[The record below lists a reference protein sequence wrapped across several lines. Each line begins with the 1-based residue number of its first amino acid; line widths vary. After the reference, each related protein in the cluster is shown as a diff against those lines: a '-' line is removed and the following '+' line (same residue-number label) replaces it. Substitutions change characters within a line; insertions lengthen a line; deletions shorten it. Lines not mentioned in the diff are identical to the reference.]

1 MTQLKFHVYSSYIT
15 VKGNFIMIE
24 RYSEKDISAL
34 WDEYNRLKVMLDVE
48 LAVCQAWTELGR
60 IPQEA
65 LEDIMA
71 NAHFTVERVQEIEK
85 KTQHDVVAFVSAVA
99 ENIGANGRYLHLGM
113 TSSDILDTASSIM
126 LRDSIDI
133 IIKALDELD
142 YVVEELA
149 KKYKHLPCIGRTHG
163 IHAEPTSMGLKF
175 LNWHAELLR
184 DRARLENARKDVSA
198 GKISGAVGTYAMS
211 SPELEARVCEI
222 LGLEHAKVSN
232 QILQRDRHA
241 GVLNALAI
249 MGSTLERMA
258 LEIRNLQRTE
268 VREAFEPFGK
278 GQKGSSAM
286 PHKRNPIKC
295 ERVCGMSRLL
305 RGYALTGMEN
315 IALWHERDISHSSTE
330 RVIWPDAFNIAAF
343 MVRSMTKILR
353 GLTVDEIRVKENI
366 NQTNGLVYSQRVLTF
381 LLDELKLSRED
392 AYAIV
397 QENAM
402 KTASSG
408 VAFLDLLLA
417 DERLKN
423 VVDPERLK
431 ELFENDFYLR
441 YVDEIFARFFGEE

>member
-1 MTQLKFHVYSSYIT
+1 
-15 VKGNFIMIE
+15 MIE
-24 RYSEKDISAL
+24 RYSERDISAL

-48 LAVCQAWTELGR
+48 IAVCKAWNEAGR
-60 IPQEA
+60 IPNEA
-65 LEDIMA
+65 LDDIVK
-71 NAHFTVERVQEIEK
+71 NARFTVERVQEIER

-99 ENIGANGRYLHLGM
+99 ENVGESGRYLHLGM

-142 YVVEELA
+142 SVVTELA
-149 KKYKHLPCIGRTHG
+149 QKYKYFPTIGRTHG
-163 IHAEPTSMGLKF
+163 IHAEPMSMGLKF
-175 LNWHAELLR
+175 LNWHSELLR
-184 DRARLENARKDVSA
+184 DKGRLEYARKDISV

-211 SPELEARVCEI
+211 SPQLEARVCEL
-222 LGLEHAKVSN
+222 LGLEPAKVSN

-241 GVLNALAI
+241 AILNALAI
-249 MGSTLERMA
+249 MGGTLERMA

-268 VREAFEPFGK
+268 VREALEPFGK

-286 PHKRNPIKC
+286 PHKKNPIKC
-295 ERVCGMSRLL
+295 ERICGMSRLL

-343 MVRSMTKILR
+343 MLRSMTKILK
-353 GLTVDEIRVKENI
+353 GLTIDEIRIKENL
-366 NQTNGLVYSQRVLTF
+366 NQTNGLVYSQRVLTY

-392 AYAIV
+392 SYAIV

-408 VAFLDLLLA
+408 VAFLDLLKS
-417 DERLKN
+417 DERLKD
-423 VVDPERLK
+423 VDK
-431 ELFENDFYLR
+431 ENLESLFENEFYLR
-441 YVDEIFARFFGEE
+441 YVDEIFARFFGDESHEK

>member
-1 MTQLKFHVYSSYIT
+1 MIT
-15 VKGNFIMIE
+15 
-24 RYSEKDISAL
+24 RYSEHDISKL
-34 WDEYNRLKVMLDVE
+34 WDDYNRLKTMLDVE
-48 LAVCQAWTELGR
+48 LAVCKAWNEAGR
-60 IPQEA
+60 IPDNA
-65 LEDIMA
+65 LEDIIN

-85 KTQHDVVAFVSAVA
+85 KTQHDVVAFVSTVA
-99 ENIGANGRYLHLGM
+99 ENIGPNGRYLHLGM

-126 LRDSIDI
+126 LRDSLDI
-133 IIKALDELD
+133 IIRALDELD

-149 KKYKHLPCIGRTHG
+149 KKYKYLPSIGRTHG
-163 IHAEPTSMGLKF
+163 IHAEPMSMGLKF
-175 LNWHAELLR
+175 LNWHAQLLR
-184 DRARLENARKDVSA
+184 DKGRLEYARKDVSA

-211 SPELEARVCEI
+211 SPQLEARVCEL
-222 LGLEHAKVSN
+222 LGLEPAKVSN

-268 VREAFEPFGK
+268 VREAFEPFGV

-295 ERVCGMSRLL
+295 ERICGMSRLL

-330 RVIWPDAFNIAAF
+330 RVIWPDAFNLAAF
-343 MVRSMTKILR
+343 MLRSMTKILK

-366 NQTNGLVYSQRVLTF
+366 AQTNGLVYSQRVLTF

-408 VAFLDLLLA
+408 VSFLDLLLS
-417 DERLKN
+417 DERLKD
-423 VVDPERLK
+423 VDPERLK

-441 YVDEIFARFFGEE
+441 YVDEIFARFFGE

>member
-1 MTQLKFHVYSSYIT
+1 
-15 VKGNFIMIE
+15 MIE
-24 RYSEKDISAL
+24 RYSERDVSAL

-48 LAVCQAWTELGR
+48 LAVCQAWCEMGR
-60 IPQEA
+60 IPEEA
-65 LEDIMA
+65 LEDIV
-71 NAHFTVERVQEIEK
+71 AHASFTVERVQEIER

-126 LRDSIDI
+126 LRDSLDI
-133 IIKALDELD
+133 IIKALAELD
-142 YVVEELA
+142 EVTAELA
-149 KKYKHLPCIGRTHG
+149 KKYKHLPTIGRTHG
-163 IHAEPTSMGLKF
+163 IHAEPTSLGLKF
-175 LNWHAELLR
+175 LNWHAEILR
-184 DRARLENARKDVSA
+184 DIGRREYAKKDVSA

-211 SPELEARVCEI
+211 SPKLEARVCEL
-222 LGLEHAKVSN
+222 LGLEPAKVSN

-241 GVLNALAI
+241 GVLNALAV

-268 VREAFEPFGK
+268 VREAFEPFGV

-286 PHKRNPIKC
+286 PHKRNPVKC
-295 ERVCGMSRLL
+295 ERICGMSRLL

-315 IALWHERDISHSSTE
+315 VALWHERDISHSSTE

-353 GLTVDEIRVKENI
+353 GLVVDEARVRHNI

-408 VAFLDLLLA
+408 VAFLDLLLS
-417 DERLKN
+417 DERLKEA
-423 VVDPERLK
+423 VDPERLK

-441 YVDEIFARFFGEE
+441 YVDEIFARFFEE

>member
-1 MTQLKFHVYSSYIT
+1 
-15 VKGNFIMIE
+15 MIE
-24 RYSEKDISAL
+24 RYSEKDISNL

-48 LAVCQAWTELGR
+48 IAVCKAWAEIGR

-65 LEDIMA
+65 LDDIIA
-71 NAHFTVERVQEIEK
+71 NASFTVERVQEIEK

-99 ENIGANGRYLHLGM
+99 ESIGSNGRYLHLGM

-126 LRDSIDI
+126 IRDSIDI
-133 IIKALDELD
+133 ILEALNELDE
-142 YVVEELA
+142 VVVELA
-149 KKYKHLPCIGRTHG
+149 KKYKHFPSIGRTHG
-163 IHAEPTSMGLKF
+163 IHAEPMSMGLKF
-175 LNWHAELLR
+175 LNWHSEILR
-184 DRARLENARKDVSA
+184 DKDRIENSRKRVSA

-211 SPELEARVCEI
+211 SPKLEARVCEI
-222 LGLEHAKVSN
+222 LGLEPAKVSN

-241 GVLNALAI
+241 EVLNALAV
-249 MGSTLERMA
+249 MGGTLERMA

-295 ERVCGMSRLL
+295 ERICGMSRLL

-343 MVRSMTKILR
+343 MIRSMTKILKN
-353 GLTVDEIRVKENI
+353 LTVDEIRVKENI
-366 NQTNGLVYSQRVLTF
+366 NQTNGLVYSQRVLTY

-392 AYAIV
+392 SYAIV

-408 VAFLDLLLA
+408 VGFLDLLLT
-417 DERLKN
+417 DERLKD
-423 VVDPERLK
+423 VDHEKLK

-441 YVDEIFARFFGEE
+441 FVDEIFARFFEK

>member
-1 MTQLKFHVYSSYIT
+1 
-15 VKGNFIMIE
+15 MIE
-24 RYSEKDISAL
+24 RYSERDISAL
-34 WDEYNRLKVMLDVE
+34 WDDYNRLKVMLDVE
-48 LAVCQAWTELGR
+48 LAVCRAWTEMGR
-60 IPQEA
+60 IPEDA
-65 LEDIMA
+65 LEDIISH
-71 NAHFTVERVQEIEK
+71 AHFTVERVHEIER

-99 ENIGANGRYLHLGM
+99 ENIGSNGRYLHLGM

-126 LRDSIDI
+126 LRDSINI
-133 IIKALDELD
+133 IISALDELD
-142 YVVEELA
+142 GVIINLA
-149 KKYKHLPCIGRTHG
+149 KKYKYLPCIGRTHG
-163 IHAEPTSMGLKF
+163 IHAEPISLGLKF
-175 LNWHAELLR
+175 LNWHSEILR
-184 DRARLENARKDVSA
+184 DKGRLEYARKDVSA

-222 LGLEHAKVSN
+222 LGLEPAKISN

-241 GVLNALAI
+241 AVLNALAV
-249 MGSTLERMA
+249 MGSTLERIA

-268 VREAFEPFGK
+268 VREAFEPFGA

-295 ERVCGMSRLL
+295 ERICGMSRLL

-343 MVRSMTKILR
+343 MTRSMTKILR
-353 GLTVDEIRVKENI
+353 GLEVDEERMRENI
-366 NQTNGLVYSQRVLTF
+366 NMTNGLVYSQRVLTF

-392 AYAIV
+392 VYAIV

-402 KTASSG
+402 KTAAG
-408 VAFLDLLLA
+408 EGNFLDLLLN

-423 VVDPERLK
+423 VVEPDSIK
-431 ELFENDFYLR
+431 NLFENDFYLR
-441 YVDEIFARFFGEE
+441 YVDEIFSRFDI

>member
-1 MTQLKFHVYSSYIT
+1 
-15 VKGNFIMIE
+15 MIE
-24 RYSEKDISAL
+24 RYSVRDISDL

-48 LAVCQAWTELGR
+48 LAVCQAWCEMGR
-60 IPQEA
+60 IPQDA
-65 LEDIMA
+65 LEDIV
-71 NAHFTVERVQEIEK
+71 AHAKFTVERVQEIEK

-99 ENIGANGRYLHLGM
+99 ENVGPNGRYLHLGM

-126 LRDSIDI
+126 LRDSLDI

-142 YVVEELA
+142 DVVKELA
-149 KKYKHLPCIGRTHG
+149 QKYKYLPCIGRTHG

-175 LNWHAELLR
+175 LNWHSELLR
-184 DRARLENARKDVSA
+184 DKQRLEYARKDVSA

-211 SPELEARVCEI
+211 SPQLEARVCEL
-222 LGLEHAKVSN
+222 LGLEPAKVSN

-241 GVLNALAI
+241 EVLNSLAI
-249 MGSTLERMA
+249 MGGTLERMA

-268 VREAFEPFGK
+268 VREAFEPFGI

-286 PHKRNPIKC
+286 PHKRNPVKC

-353 GLTVDEIRVKENI
+353 GLVVDEVRVRHNI

-417 DERLKN
+417 DERLKD
-423 VVDPERLK
+423 VVEPEKLK
-431 ELFENDFYLR
+431 ALFENDFYLR
-441 YVDEIFARFFGEE
+441 YVDEIFARFFTE

>member
-1 MTQLKFHVYSSYIT
+1 
-15 VKGNFIMIE
+15 MIE
-24 RYSEKDISAL
+24 RYSERDISDL

-48 LAVCQAWTELGR
+48 IAVCKAWTEAGR
-60 IPQEA
+60 IPQNA
-65 LEDIMA
+65 LEDIIA
-71 NAHFTVERVQEIEK
+71 NARFTVERVQEIEK

-99 ENIGANGRYLHLGM
+99 ENIGENGRYLHLGM

-133 IIKALDELD
+133 IVRALDELD

-149 KKYKHLPCIGRTHG
+149 KKYKYLPCIGRTHG
-163 IHAEPTSMGLKF
+163 IHAEPMSMGLKF

-184 DRARLENARKDVSA
+184 DKGRLEYARKDVSA
-198 GKISGAVGTYAMS
+198 GKISGAVGTYAMC
-211 SPELEARVCEI
+211 SPQLEARVCEI
-222 LGLEHAKVSN
+222 LGLEPAKVSN

-268 VREAFEPFGK
+268 VREALEPFGV

-295 ERVCGMSRLL
+295 ERICGMSRLL

-330 RVIWPDAFNIAAF
+330 RVIWPDAFNISAF
-343 MVRSMTKILR
+343 MLRSMTKILK

-408 VAFLDLLLA
+408 VAFLDLLLS
-417 DERLKN
+417 DERLKD
-423 VVDPERLK
+423 VDPEQLK
-431 ELFENDFYLR
+431 KLFENEFYLR
-441 YVDEIFARFFGEE
+441 YVDEIFERFFGEE

>member
-1 MTQLKFHVYSSYIT
+1 
-15 VKGNFIMIE
+15 MIE
-24 RYSEKDISAL
+24 RYSERDISAL

-48 LAVCQAWTELGR
+48 IAVCKAWNEIGR
-60 IPQEA
+60 IPSEA
-65 LEDIMA
+65 LDDIIK
-71 NAHFTVERVQEIEK
+71 NARFTVERVQEIER

-99 ENIGANGRYLHLGM
+99 ENVGESGRYLHLGM

-142 YVVEELA
+142 FVVTELA
-149 KKYKHLPCIGRTHG
+149 QKYKYFPTIGRTHG
-163 IHAEPTSMGLKF
+163 IHAEPMSMGLKF
-175 LNWHAELLR
+175 LNWHSELLR
-184 DRARLENARKDVSA
+184 DKGRLEYARKDISV

-211 SPELEARVCEI
+211 SPQLEARVCEL
-222 LGLEHAKVSN
+222 LGLEPAKVSN

-241 GVLNALAI
+241 AILNALAI
-249 MGSTLERMA
+249 MGGTLERMA
-258 LEIRNLQRTE
+258 LEIE
-268 VREAFEPFGK
+268 VREALEPFGK

-286 PHKRNPIKC
+286 PHKKNPIKC
-295 ERVCGMSRLL
+295 ERICGMSRLL

-343 MVRSMTKILR
+343 MLRSMTKILK
-353 GLTVDEIRVKENI
+353 GLTIDEIRIKENL
-366 NQTNGLVYSQRVLTF
+366 NQTNGLVYSQRVLTY

-408 VAFLDLLLA
+408 VAFLDLLKS
-417 DERLKN
+417 DERLKD
-423 VVDPERLK
+423 VDKEKLK
-431 ELFENDFYLR
+431 SLFENEFYLR
-441 YVDEIFARFFGEE
+441 YVDEIFARFFGDESHEK

>member
-1 MTQLKFHVYSSYIT
+1 
-15 VKGNFIMIE
+15 MIE
-24 RYSEKDISAL
+24 RYSERDISNL

-48 LAVCQAWTELGR
+48 IAVCKAWTEMGR
-60 IPQEA
+60 IPQSA
-65 LEDIMA
+65 LDDIIA
-71 NAHFTVERVQEIEK
+71 NASFTVERVQEIER

-99 ENIGANGRYLHLGM
+99 ENIGPNGRYLHLGM

-126 LRDSIDI
+126 LRDSLDI
-133 IIKALDELD
+133 IIRALDELD
-142 YVVEELA
+142 FVVEELA
-149 KKYKHLPCIGRTHG
+149 KKYKYLPTIGRTHG
-163 IHAEPTSMGLKF
+163 IHAEPMSMGLKF
-175 LNWHAELLR
+175 LNWHAQLLR
-184 DRARLENARKDVSA
+184 DKGRLEYARKDVSA

-211 SPELEARVCEI
+211 SPQLEARVCEI
-222 LGLEHAKVSN
+222 LGLEPAKVSN

-241 GVLNALAI
+241 GVLNALAL
-249 MGSTLERMA
+249 MGGTLERMA

-268 VREAFEPFGK
+268 VREALEPFGV

-286 PHKRNPIKC
+286 PHKKNPIKC
-295 ERVCGMSRLL
+295 ERICGMSRLL

-343 MVRSMTKILR
+343 MLRSMTKILK
-353 GLTVDEIRVKENI
+353 GLTIDEIRVKENL

-397 QENAM
+397 QDNAM

-408 VAFLDLLLA
+408 VSFVDLLVTDARLK
-417 DERLKN
+417 DVDTERLKS
-423 VVDPERLK
+423 
-431 ELFENDFYLR
+431 LFENDFYLR
-441 YVDEIFARFFGEE
+441 YVDDIFARFFDNE

>member
-1 MTQLKFHVYSSYIT
+1 
-15 VKGNFIMIE
+15 MIE
-24 RYSEKDISAL
+24 RYSERDISAL

-48 LAVCQAWTELGR
+48 IAVCKAWAEAGR

-65 LEDIMA
+65 LEDIVE

-99 ENIGANGRYLHLGM
+99 ESIGANGRYLHLGM

-126 LRDSIDI
+126 LRDSLDI
-133 IIKALDELD
+133 IIRALDELD

-149 KKYKHLPCIGRTHG
+149 KKYKHLPGSGRTHG
-163 IHAEPTSMGLKF
+163 LHAEPMSMGLKF

-184 DRARLENARKDVSA
+184 DKGRLEYARKDVCA

-211 SPELEARVCEI
+211 SPQLEARVCEL
-222 LGLEHAKVSN
+222 LGLEPAKVSN

-241 GVLNALAI
+241 GVLNALAL
-249 MGSTLERMA
+249 MGCTLERMA

-268 VREAFEPFGK
+268 VREAFEPFGV

-315 IALWHERDISHSSTE
+315 VALWHERDISHSSTE

-343 MVRSMTKILR
+343 MIRSMTKILR
-353 GLTVDEIRVKENI
+353 GLTVDEIRVKENVS
-366 NQTNGLVYSQRVLTF
+366 QTNGLVYSQRVLTF

-408 VAFLDLLLA
+408 VAFLDLLLS
-417 DERLKN
+417 DERLKD
-423 VVDPERLK
+423 VDPERLK
-431 ELFENDFYLR
+431 ELFENEFYLR

>member
-1 MTQLKFHVYSSYIT
+1 
-15 VKGNFIMIE
+15 MID
-24 RYSEKDISAL
+24 RYSERDISAL

-48 LAVCQAWTELGR
+48 LAVCQAWCEQGR
-60 IPQEA
+60 IPEDA
-65 LEDIMA
+65 LIDIKEH
-71 NAHFTVERVQEIEK
+71 AHFTVERVQEIEK

-99 ENIGANGRYLHLGM
+99 ENIGNNGRYLHLGM

-126 LRDSIDI
+126 LRDSINI
-133 IIKALDELD
+133 ILSSLNELD
-142 YVVEELA
+142 SSIIDLA
-149 KKYKHLPCIGRTHG
+149 KKHKHTPCIGRTHG
-163 IHAEPTSMGLKF
+163 IHAEPMPLGLKF
-175 LNWHAELLR
+175 LNWHSEILR
-184 DRARLENARKDVSA
+184 DIGRLEYARKDISV
-198 GKISGAVGTYAMS
+198 GKISGAVGTYAMCN
-211 SPELEARVCEI
+211 PELEARVCEL
-222 LGLEHAKVSN
+222 LGLESAKISN

-241 GVLNALAI
+241 AILNALAI
-249 MGSTLERMA
+249 MGSTLERIA
-258 LEIRNLQRTE
+258 LEVRNLQRTE

-295 ERVCGMSRLL
+295 ERICGMSRLL

-343 MVRSMTKILR
+343 MVRSMNKILS
-353 GLTVDEIRVKENI
+353 GLVIDEARIKHNI
-366 NQTNGLVYSQRVLTF
+366 NQTNGLVYSQRVLTY

-408 VAFLDLLLA
+408 VAFLDLLLS
-417 DERLKN
+417 DERLKGKVESEN
-423 VVDPERLK
+423 LRS
-431 ELFENDFYLR
+431 LFENDFYMR
-441 YVDEIFARFFGEE
+441 YADEIFSRFFGDE

>member
-1 MTQLKFHVYSSYIT
+1 MIT
-15 VKGNFIMIE
+15 
-24 RYSEKDISAL
+24 RYSEHDISKL
-34 WDEYNRLKVMLDVE
+34 WDDYNRLKTMLDVE
-48 LAVCQAWTELGR
+48 LAVCKAWNEAGR
-60 IPQEA
+60 IPDNA
-65 LEDIMA
+65 LEDIIN

-85 KTQHDVVAFVSAVA
+85 KTQHDVVAFVSTVA
-99 ENIGANGRYLHLGM
+99 ENIGPNGRYLHLGM

-126 LRDSIDI
+126 LRDSLDI
-133 IIKALDELD
+133 IIRALDELD

-149 KKYKHLPCIGRTHG
+149 KKYKYLPSIGRTHG
-163 IHAEPTSMGLKF
+163 IHAEPMSMGLKF
-175 LNWHAELLR
+175 LNWHAQLLR
-184 DRARLENARKDVSA
+184 DKGRLEYARKDVSA

-211 SPELEARVCEI
+211 SPQLEARVCEL
-222 LGLEHAKVSN
+222 LGLEPAKVSN

-268 VREAFEPFGK
+268 VREAFEPFGV

-295 ERVCGMSRLL
+295 ERICGMSRLL

-330 RVIWPDAFNIAAF
+330 RVIWPDAFNLAAF
-343 MVRSMTKILR
+343 MLRSMTKILK

-366 NQTNGLVYSQRVLTF
+366 AQTNGLVYSQRVLTF

-408 VAFLDLLLA
+408 VAFLDLLLT
-417 DERLKN
+417 DERMKS
-423 VVDPERLK
+423 VDPERLK
-431 ELFENDFYLR
+431 ALFENDFYLR
-441 YVDEIFARFFGEE
+441 YVDEVFARFFDE

>member
-1 MTQLKFHVYSSYIT
+1 
-15 VKGNFIMIE
+15 MIE
-24 RYSEKDISAL
+24 RYSVREISDL
-34 WDEYNRLKVMLDVE
+34 WSEYNRLKVMLDVE
-48 LAVCQAWTELGR
+48 IAVCQAWTEMGR
-60 IPQEA
+60 IPQDA
-65 LEDIMA
+65 FEDITK

-99 ENIGANGRYLHLGM
+99 ENIGSNGRYLHLGM

-133 IIKALDELD
+133 ILKSLNELD
-142 YVVEELA
+142 NTVIELA

-163 IHAEPTSMGLKF
+163 IHAEPMSMGLKF
-175 LNWHAELLR
+175 LNWHSEILR
-184 DRARLENARKDVSA
+184 DKNRLEFARKDVSA
-198 GKISGAVGTYAMS
+198 GKISGAVGTYAMC
-211 SPELEARVCEI
+211 SPQLEARVCEI
-222 LGLEHAKVSN
+222 LGLEPAKVSN

-241 GVLNALAI
+241 GVLNALAL
-249 MGSTLERMA
+249 MGCTLERIA

-268 VREAFEPFGK
+268 VREAFEPFGV

-315 IALWHERDISHSSTE
+315 VALWHERDISHSSTE

-343 MVRSMTKILR
+343 MLRNMTKILK
-353 GLTVDEIRVKENI
+353 GLVVDEIRIKENI

-408 VAFLDLLLA
+408 VSFMDLLLS
-417 DERLKN
+417 DPRMKD
-423 VVDPERLK
+423 VDSERLK

-441 YVDEIFARFFGEE
+441 YVDEIFARFFED